1 MNFIERLIEYR
12 ESLELNK
19 KEMAS
24 RLEVL
29 PSTYNMIENGRRE
42 PSKNFLIS
50 LVTDSGKPEEYWL
63 YGVNDEEYRTTRNIT
78 KSIKMI
84 YEQIKELNLVDD
96 YNTLFSDYTTTNP
109 AEILLIAAVKS
120 DLSYLLDKK
129 KGDE

>member
-1 MNFIERLIEYR
+1 MSFIERLIEYR

-19 KEMAS
+19 KEMAN

-50 LVTDSGKPEEYWL
+50 LVDDSGKPEEYWL
-63 YGVNDEEYRTTRNIT
+63 YGVNDEEYRATRNVT

-84 YEQIKELNLVDD
+84 YEQIKELNLIDD
-96 YNTLFSDYTTTNP
+96 CSTLFSDYTTTNP
-109 AEILLIAAVKS
+109 AEILLIAAIKS

-129 KGDE
+129 KEDE

>member
-1 MNFIERLIEYR
+1 MSFIERLIEYR

-19 KEMAS
+19 KEMAN

-42 PSKNFLIS
+42 PSRNFLIS
-50 LVTDSGKPEEYWL
+50 LVADSDRPEEYWL

-84 YEQIKELNLVDD
+84 YEQIKELNLIDD
-96 YNTLFSDYTTTNP
+96 CNTLFSDYTTTNP
-109 AEILLIAAVKS
+109 AEILLIAAIKS
-120 DLSYLLDKK
+120 DLSYLLNKK
-129 KGDE
+129 KEDE